1 MVGNWMDRRSFPGE
15 ERGCA
20 NPLVEFFF
28 FFFFFFFCLFFFPS
42 KLYGTVSCLI
52 KFVIGSLKFSAST
65 RFDCC
70 TVF

>member
-28 FFFFFFFCLFFFPS
+28 FFLFVFFFLETIRYSFMFN
-42 KLYGTVSCLI
+42 
-52 KFVIGSLKFSAST
+52 
-65 RFDCC
+65 
-70 TVF
+70 

>member
-28 FFFFFFFCLFFFPS
+28 FFVCFFFPRN
-42 KLYGTVSCLI
+42 YTVQ
-52 KFVIGSLKFSAST
+52 FHV
-65 RFDCC
+65 
-70 TVF
+70 

>member
-28 FFFFFFFCLFFFPS
+28 FFFVCFFFPRN
-42 KLYGTVSCLI
+42 YTVQ
-52 KFVIGSLKFSAST
+52 FHV
-65 RFDCC
+65 
-70 TVF
+70 